1 MKTMSFSYNAK
12 KVLEKRY
19 LEKDEDG
26 KIIETPQELFS
37 RVARTVAGADRKFNK
52 KADVGQTQEQF
63 YQAMTEAKFMP
74 NSPTLMNAGA
84 SLGQLSACF
93 VLPVNDSIADI
104 FEAVRLM
111 AIIHKSG
118 GGTGFSFSNLRP
130 RGDIVK
136 STGGIASGPVSFMR
150 VFDTATG
157 VIKQGGRRR
166 GANMGI
172 LRIDHPDIK
181 EFIQCK
187 LFAGQFSNFNISVA
201 VTDSFMRKVK
211 KKQNYYLVNPRNNKI
226 AGKENAAGI
235 FDLLSRAACRCG
247 DPGVIFIDEINRFN
261 PTLQLGEMEST
272 NPCGEQPLLPYE
284 SCNLASINLSKIVK
298 SGQIDWQELKE
309 LVFLGVHF
317 LDNVIEVNNFPHP
330 EIEKITRKG
339 NRKIGLGVMGF
350 ADALILLG
358 IAYDSKA
365 AVSKAEEIMKF
376 IQEHGREASHQLAKK
391 RGPFPNFK
399 KSICAGRKEP
409 PLRNATVTTVAPT
422 GTISI
427 ICNCSSG
434 IEPLFAVSF
443 VRNVLDGARLFEVNP
458 HFERMANKKGFYSKA
473 LMEKIAKT
481 GSLKSIKEIPEDMV
495 RLFPTAFDINYM
507 QHLSIQ
513 AAFQKHCDNSVSK
526 TINLPKNTKSEVV
539 KEIYLRAYELK
550 CKGVTVYRYGS
561 KPGQVLSLADFEEG
575 RTRQVSQAEAEFS
588 GGCPVPYCQ
597 F

>member
-1 MKTMSFSYNAK
+1 MLDFSYNAK

-19 LEKDEDG
+19 LEKDESG
-26 KIIETPQELFS
+26 KVVEMPQELFL
-37 RVARTVAGADRKFNK
+37 RVAKTVAGADKKFDK
-52 KADVGQTQEQF
+52 KADVSETEEQF
-63 YQAMTEAKFMP
+63 YNAMAEFKFMP
-74 NSPTLMNAGA
+74 NSPTLMNAGT

-93 VLPVNDSIADI
+93 VLPVSDSIADI
-104 FEAVRLM
+104 FETVKSM

-118 GGTGFSFSNLRP
+118 GGTGFSFSSLRP
-130 RGDIVK
+130 RGDIVR

-172 LRIDHPDIK
+172 LRVDHPDIK

-187 LFAGQFSNFNISVA
+187 LSAGQFSNFNISVA
-201 VTDSFMRKVK
+201 VTDDFMDKLRKK
-211 KKQNYYLVNPRNNKI
+211 RNYCLVNPRNNKI
-226 AGKENAAGI
+226 VIRENSVAV
-235 FDLLSRAACRCG
+235 FDLLCSTACQCG

-261 PTLQLGEMEST
+261 PTVQLGEMQST

-284 SCNLASINLSKIVK
+284 SCNLGSINLSKVVK
-298 SGQIDWQELKE
+298 NGRIDWEELKN

-317 LDNVIEVNNFPHP
+317 LDNVVEINNFPHP
-330 EIEKITRKG
+330 AIEKITRTG
-339 NRKIGLGVMGF
+339 NRKVGLGVMGF

-376 IQEHGREASHQLAKK
+376 IQEHGRKASCNLAKK

-399 KSICAGRKEP
+399 KSIYGDRKEP
-409 PLRNATVTTVAPT
+409 PRNATVTTIAPT

-443 VRNVLDGARLFEVNP
+443 ARNVMEGTRLSEVNP
-458 HFERMANKKGFYSKA
+458 HFERMAKERGFYSNA
-473 LMEKIAKT
+473 LMKKIAMT
-481 GSLKSIKEIPEDMV
+481 GSLENIKEIPKDIV
-495 RLFPTAFDINYM
+495 RLFPTAFDIDYM
-507 QHLSIQ
+507 QHLLIQ
-513 AAFQKHCDNSVSK
+513 AAFQKYCDNSVSK
-526 TINLPKNTKSEVV
+526 TINLAKDTKCDIV

-561 KPGQVLSLADFEEG
+561 KPAQVLSLAGLEG
-575 RTRQVSQAEAEFS
+575 RAVNVMSQADAEFS